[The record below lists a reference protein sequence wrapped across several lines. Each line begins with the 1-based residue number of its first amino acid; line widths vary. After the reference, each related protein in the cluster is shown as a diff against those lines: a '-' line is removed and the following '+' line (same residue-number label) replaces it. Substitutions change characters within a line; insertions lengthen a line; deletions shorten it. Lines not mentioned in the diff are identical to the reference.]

1 MCIYRIGSKMAVLQY
16 NKRLRGLTGAFCYIY
31 NRRCALENVRHN
43 RNDRRASNYDEK
55 ALSLTICSR
64 STSDGKNR
72 TLVGF
77 DVHCEALWKDNYM
90 PDDYRITFMLW
101 KTIGRHKI
109 PILWWGKSK
118 KKRKEKRNTSGIINN
133 SITHIWLS
141 IYSLWDYLC

>member
-1 MCIYRIGSKMAVLQY
+1 MCIYRIGSKTAVLQY
-16 NKRLRGLTGAFCYIY
+16 NKRLRGLTGACCYIY
-31 NRRCALENVRHN
+31 NRRRALENVRHN

-72 TLVGF
+72 TLVSF
-77 DVHCEALWKDNYM
+77 DVHCGALWKDNYM

-109 PILWWGKSK
+109 PILWWEKSK
-118 KKRKEKRNTSGIINN
+118 KKERKRETLLALL
-133 SITHIWLS
+133 ITV
-141 IYSLWDYLC
+141 